1 MTTRYTRGMLRRTS
15 LLLSLCLVAS
25 LGTGC
30 LTFHARTPVFKDGDV
45 SVFLRSD
52 TNVLGTPY
60 EQGYD
65 HPAQISNVRVTHILS
80 RLDLRTQVKDGN
92 RRQPVVPTELL
103 APVAQ
108 GISEALSKADANQ
121 QVVVMAFRNQH
132 NFGIFDQLYLTS
144 LIAYVRGEQLFLFV
158 DRSDAQLTE
167 RQDRN
172 PPEPRTSIR
181 HSRFKLYPSDSMT
194 LVDPQ
199 TVAIA
204 WRDPLFSRPTRTKT
218 LPSGQIVRKTI
229 LMEDAPEG
237 PREDVS
243 TPGLPGGL
251 SPSQLRAL
259 ADLEEERQ
267 RGDITEGQY
276 QTRRARILSGT

>member
-1 MTTRYTRGMLRRTS
+1 MLRRTS
-15 LLLSLCLVAS
+15 LLLSLCLTAS

-30 LTFHARTPVFKDGDV
+30 LTFHARTPVFKEGGV
-45 SVFLRSD
+45 AVFLRSD
-52 TNVLGTPY
+52 TNMLGTP
-60 EQGYD
+60 EDQGYD
-65 HPAQISNVRVTHILS
+65 HPAQISNVRVTHILA
-80 RLDLRTQVKDGN
+80 RLDMRTQVKDGN
-92 RRQPVVPTELL
+92 RREAVVPTELL

-108 GISEALSKADANQ
+108 GIAEALAKADASQ
-121 QVVVMAFRNQH
+121 QVVVMAFRNSH
-132 NFGIFDQLYLTS
+132 NFGIFDQRYLTS
-144 LIAYVRGEQLFLFV
+144 LIAYVRGDQLFLFV
-158 DRSDAQLTE
+158 DKSDTQLTE
-167 RQDRN
+167 RQEKK

-181 HSRFKLYPSDSMT
+181 HSRFRLYPSEGMT

-229 LMEDAPEG
+229 LMEEAPDG
-237 PREDVS
+237 PREEPS
-243 TPGLPGGL
+243 SPGLPGGL
-251 SPSQLRAL
+251 SPTQLRAL

-267 RGDITEGQY
+267 RGEITEGQY